1 MAKALL
7 YPRILGTSITT
18 TRLFL
23 IYQENQLG
31 MTLDQ
36 YCYYHIY
43 LIGAL
48 CKLDELTIQE
58 NIHSAFRFADAHELE
73 VDSIFQ

>member
-1 MAKALL
+1 
-7 YPRILGTSITT
+7 
-18 TRLFL
+18 
-23 IYQENQLG
+23 